1 MISNGTDRTHKIMPY
16 LLPIM
21 VAYFA
26 TKVPAGLA
34 LYYIMY
40 NVLGIVQQVFH
51 IKKIKANKRKKGPRN
66 KLASKT

>member
-1 MISNGTDRTHKIMPY
+1 MPY

-40 NVLGIVQQVFH
+40 NVLGIVQQVFISKSLRLIKEKKGQEISLPQKH
-51 IKKIKANKRKKGPRN
+51 KHNIKK
-66 KLASKT
+66 